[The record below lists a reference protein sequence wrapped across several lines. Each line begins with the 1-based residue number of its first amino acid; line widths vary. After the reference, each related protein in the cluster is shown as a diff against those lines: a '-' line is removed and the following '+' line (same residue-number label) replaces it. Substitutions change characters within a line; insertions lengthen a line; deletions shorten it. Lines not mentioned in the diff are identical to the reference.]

1 MPDHTNQLVPLPWT
15 SRKGWNKSN
24 YYNYF
29 ITTFVNNNSNNNK
42 IIIIAI
48 TMRRFYKKFDDDI
61 SKLGLMKHKFRVE
74 EAQKIA
80 LLGTAHIASSFLQI
94 V

>member
-29 ITTFVNNNSNNNK
+29 ITTFVNNNNNYNNYNNNNNNYEK
-42 IIIIAI
+42 V
-48 TMRRFYKKFDDDI
+48 
-61 SKLGLMKHKFRVE
+61 L
-74 EAQKIA
+74 QKI
-80 LLGTAHIASSFLQI
+80 
-94 V
+94 

>member
-29 ITTFVNNNSNNNK
+29 ITTFVNNNNNNNNNNNYNNNNNNYEK
-42 IIIIAI
+42 V
-48 TMRRFYKKFDDDI
+48 
-61 SKLGLMKHKFRVE
+61 L
-74 EAQKIA
+74 QKI
-80 LLGTAHIASSFLQI
+80 
-94 V
+94 